1 MKKKILVLGASSFG
15 GSSLLKFLK
24 KNTKYKIW
32 GTYKTKNNINKLF
45 RNDKYQ
51 YNFIRLDL
59 SSSNNR
65 LIEIIE
71 KLKPNYIFDFASV
84 CLVNE
89 SWSNP
94 DYYFK
99 VNFSSKLKL
108 VKNLYKYNFLK
119 KFIYISTPEVFGSTI
134 KPVKENVKKFN
145 PSTPYA
151 LSKMNMEQLL
161 TIYNNRKKKSIIV
174 RASNFYGLDQL
185 EHRLIP
191 KLIKSL
197 KNKKKFSLHG
207 NGDSK
212 RNFIFEDDFNAGLI
226 RLIKYGKNGNT
237 YHFSS
242 ENYNTIKEIVKMTCN
257 LLDVKYVDYVY
268 KVKDRIAKDKYYF
281 LNCNKTKKV
290 LRWKSKITINQ
301 GLRKIIE
308 YKT

>member
-108 VKNLYKYNFLK
+108 VKNL
-119 KFIYISTPEVFGSTI
+119 
-134 KPVKENVKKFN
+134 
-145 PSTPYA
+145 
-151 LSKMNMEQLL
+151 
-161 TIYNNRKKKSIIV
+161 
-174 RASNFYGLDQL
+174 
-185 EHRLIP
+185 
-191 KLIKSL
+191 
-197 KNKKKFSLHG
+197 
-207 NGDSK
+207 
-212 RNFIFEDDFNAGLI
+212 
-226 RLIKYGKNGNT
+226 
-237 YHFSS
+237 
-242 ENYNTIKEIVKMTCN
+242 
-257 LLDVKYVDYVY
+257 
-268 KVKDRIAKDKYYF
+268 
-281 LNCNKTKKV
+281 
-290 LRWKSKITINQ
+290 
-301 GLRKIIE
+301 
-308 YKT
+308 